1 MQRYIFVCHPVAAK
15 TWCTVSKSSAL
26 VLALV
31 TLALATSSSRVVEKI
46 YSTVQTGYYLLCCGH
61 LQFIRMLIFNFLVCS
76 SVQSCAVDFMLLIKS
91 LQEYEHF

>member
-1 MQRYIFVCHPVAAK
+1 MYLCPALAVQRYIFVCHPVAAK

-46 YSTVQTGYYLLCCGH
+46 YSTVQTGKHYLL
-61 LQFIRMLIFNFLVCS
+61 MLGTFTIYTDVN
-76 SVQSCAVDFMLLIKS
+76 I
-91 LQEYEHF
+91 

>member
-1 MQRYIFVCHPVAAK
+1 MYLCSALAVQRYIFVCHPVAAK

-46 YSTVQTGYYLLCCGH
+46 YSTVQTGKHYLL
-61 LQFIRMLIFNFLVCS
+61 MLGTFTTYTDVNI
-76 SVQSCAVDFMLLIKS
+76 
-91 LQEYEHF
+91 